1 MSAEN
6 EIKAMG
12 AVSAAL
18 ENLENEGRARVLFWA
33 MSHYGVASPPAR
45 PNWAVGGK
53 SGSEAGAVLAAV
65 SGYETFADL
74 FNAAHPKTE
83 KDKALVA
90 AYWVQVC
97 ESAGSF
103 QSQSLNDLLKDLG
116 HGIGNITEALNQL
129 KDDRPALVLQLK
141 KSGSS
146 RQARKTYK
154 LTLEGS
160 KRVDAMTRTEPME

>member
-1 MSAEN
+1 MSAED

-18 ENLENEGRARVLFWA
+18 ENLENEGRARVLSWA
-33 MSHYGVASPPAR
+33 MSHYGVASSPAK
-45 PNWAVGGK
+45 PMWAVVGK
-53 SGSEAGAVLAAV
+53 TGSEAGTVSAAIR
-65 SGYETFADL
+65 GHETFADL
-74 FNAAHPKTE
+74 FNAAHPTTE

-97 ESAGSF
+97 EGMGSF

-160 KRVDAMTRTEPME
+160 KRVDAMTRSEPLE

>member
-1 MSAEN
+1 MSAED

-12 AVSAAL
+12 IVSAAL
-18 ENLENEGRARVLFWA
+18 EGLEGAARVRVLQWA
-33 MSHYGVASPPAR
+33 FGHYGVVTEKGVAIPSGSPATER
-45 PNWAVGGK
+45 TGTK
-53 SGSEAGAVLAAV
+53 SGR
-65 SGYETFADL
+65 YESFADL
-74 FNAAHPKTE
+74 FHAANPGTE

-90 AYWVQVC
+90 AYWMQVC
-97 ESAGSF
+97 EVAASF
-103 QSQSLNDLLKDLG
+103 QAQSLNDLLKNLG

-129 KDDRPALVLQLK
+129 KDERPSLILQLK

-160 KRVDAMTRTEPME
+160 KRVEFMTQGEPSFE